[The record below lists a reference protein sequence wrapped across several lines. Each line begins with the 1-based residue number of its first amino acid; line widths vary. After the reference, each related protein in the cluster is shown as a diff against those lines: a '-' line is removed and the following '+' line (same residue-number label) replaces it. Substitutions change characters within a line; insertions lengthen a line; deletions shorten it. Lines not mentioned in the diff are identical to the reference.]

1 MRKEPYIVLD
11 LTAGQVFE
19 HICLESD
26 DVITAARRDG
36 RMGPSFRFVSR
47 VLRRETE
54 LAFITDHRLTVRLRR
69 RRKPMRQHIVDLRF
83 IDADAIVERRFD
95 WRTLLAASALAGLG
109 ALTGCVAVLIS
120 ELRWQQVGIQSSFVL
135 AAAAVL
141 AGIVPLYRHLSTFEL
156 RSVHGDARL
165 VRVMGGLG
173 DSRTRQAF
181 IAELSG
187 RVEAARGKPRS
198 TQQFLC
204 DEMREHHRLWNEGVL
219 SDVGYETSKRRILAA
234 HA

>member
-1 MRKEPYIVLD
+1 MAIERIKGAPRHVVTCVSCVWLRSVPSILPMRKEPYIVLD

-95 WRTLLAASALAGLG
+95 WRTLLAASWLASCRFTVTCPLSSCAVCMAMRGWC
-109 ALTGCVAVLIS
+109 ASWAAWATPVPARPSSRNCRDASRRPVAS
-120 ELRWQQVGIQSSFVL
+120 
-135 AAAAVL
+135 
-141 AGIVPLYRHLSTFEL
+141 P
-156 RSVHGDARL
+156 
-165 VRVMGGLG
+165 
-173 DSRTRQAF
+173 
-181 IAELSG
+181 G
-187 RVEAARGKPRS
+187 RR
-198 TQQFLC
+198 
-204 DEMREHHRLWNEGVL
+204 
-219 SDVGYETSKRRILAA
+219 
-234 HA
+234 